1 MLVGRGGSR
10 GVEEVRRLLGYEV
23 QALDAGLLLLV
34 STGRVGWYPTVEAGV
49 RTLKGFKRI
58 APGRNLGETPNK
70 SSTLEGLKN
79 YQTTGI

>member
-1 MLVGRGGSR
+1 MGN
-10 GVEEVRRLLGYEV
+10 EV

-34 STGRVGWYPTVEAGV
+34 SAGRVGWYPTVEAGV

-58 APGRNLGETPNK
+58 APGRNPGETPNE

-79 YQTTGI
+79 CQTICIAGQCPDKWTMAGT